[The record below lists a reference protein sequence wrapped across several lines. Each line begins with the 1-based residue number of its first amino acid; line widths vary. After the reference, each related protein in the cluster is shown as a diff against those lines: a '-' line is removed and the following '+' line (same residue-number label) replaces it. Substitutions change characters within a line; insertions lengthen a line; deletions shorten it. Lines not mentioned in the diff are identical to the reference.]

1 MELLD
6 MTEIRKSSEQ
16 ITHLE
21 VENAKLRQAN
31 TILRASIRNQVSA
44 CWPCSHSTEAQFVG
58 VVQRLKAAQ
67 VPSSHLLTVTRGVVR
82 AHMLL
87 VQAVRRFRR
96 RRQGV
101 TYRPEIALLTR
112 RVLFRALGCS
122 RVCTNGN
129 RANAGTRNRDSIG
142 NSCAGSAGVPPIAA
156 AAECIVAAFTSST
169 VRNSDSCPAYDRS
182 SVSDSSDRSSVS

>member
-1 MELLD
+1 
-6 MTEIRKSSEQ
+6 
-16 ITHLE
+16 
-21 VENAKLRQAN
+21 
-31 TILRASIRNQVSA
+31 
-44 CWPCSHSTEAQFVG
+44 

-101 TYRPEIALLTR
+101 TCRPEIAVLTR
-112 RVLFRALGCS
+112 RVLFRAFGCS

-129 RANAGTRNRDSIG
+129 RTSANTRNRDSIG
-142 NSCAGSAGVPPIAA
+142 NSCTGSAGVPPIAA
-156 AAECIVAAFTSST
+156 RSPPVPSETPSPARRTIVRPSPIRVTEAVFRELPDAVKGVLWSGLHSPTGSPSAVRLAHGQAAMLAAARPLPDTS
-169 VRNSDSCPAYDRS
+169 
-182 SVSDSSDRSSVS
+182 